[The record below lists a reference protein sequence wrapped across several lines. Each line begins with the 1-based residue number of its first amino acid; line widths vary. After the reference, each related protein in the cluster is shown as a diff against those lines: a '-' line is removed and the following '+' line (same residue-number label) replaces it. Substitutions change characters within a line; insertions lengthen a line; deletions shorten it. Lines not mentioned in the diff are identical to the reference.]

1 MFYES
6 FVFNLLSSYI
16 GLASAAKTKQY
27 LERRMLALHSAAI
40 KRAVSVNVTETFFLF
55 RFVWQIELTNCTSE
69 TNKACSFLVAK
80 VLPCIVIFATV

>member
-27 LERRMLALHSAAI
+27 LDSAAI

-55 RFVWQIELTNCTSE
+55 RFAWQIELTNCTSE